1 MCVLKVM
8 FTCLGGTLDVTAHQL
23 QADGKIKELHIASGG
38 AHGGSKVDEQFER
51 LLADIFSMKFINSY
65 KRKSASQWLQ
75 LITDFERRKKCCQKK
90 DTVSLNVSIPWS
102 FAASL
107 SEYKKKDVGKVVKEY
122 KASGVSFDNGMLRL
136 DGNVVTSL
144 FKPVTDEIVKHIQDL
159 LMEPK
164 LQDVEY
170 LFCVGGFN
178 DSKFLQEV
186 LQEAFGEKY
195 KILIP
200 EEASLAVVKGAILF
214 GQDPNIIGSRVSSK
228 TYGIDVAQDF
238 IPFIHDPSKVINV
251 HGRPLCHGLFKTF
264 VIKGQEIPAG
274 FSRTVP
280 VKPLTAN
287 DDHAHIRIFS
297 SDDRDSQYISDPGVE
312 QCGEVTVDWR
322 GFGLDRKVEVTMTF
336 GGTEIEVEAVSY
348 PGKHRAETKISFLA
362 E

>member
-1 MCVLKVM
+1 MCLLKIIS
-8 FTCLGGTLDVTAHQL
+8 TCLGGTLDVTAHQL

-38 AHGGSKVDEQFER
+38 AHGGSKVDEQFAR
-51 LLADIFSMKFINSY
+51 LLANIFSMKFIKSY

-75 LITDFERRKKCCQKK
+75 LITDFERRKKSCQKK
-90 DTVSLNVSIPWS
+90 NTISLNVNIPWS

-107 SEYKKKDVGKVVKEY
+107 YECKNQDVGKVVKDY

-159 LMEPK
+159 LMEPE

-186 LQEAFGEKY
+186 LQEAFAERF

-214 GQDPNIIGSRVSSK
+214 GQDPDIIGSRLSAK
-228 TYGIDVAQDF
+228 TYGIGIARDF
-238 IPFIHDPSKVINV
+238 IPYVHDPSKVINV
-251 HGRPLCHGLFKTF
+251 HGRPLCHGLFKKF
-264 VIKGQEIPAG
+264 VIKGQEIHAA
-274 FSRTVP
+274 FSRTFP
-280 VKPLTAN
+280 LQPLTAN
-287 DDHAHIRIFS
+287 TNHAQVRILS
-297 SDDRDSQYISDPGVE
+297 SDDRNPEYVNDPSVE
-312 QCGEVTVDWR
+312 QSGEVIVDWP

-336 GGTEIEVEAVSY
+336 GGTEIKVEAVSY
-348 PGKHRAETKISFLA
+348 PGRNRAETKISFLA